1 VGQSERGLNDEGR
14 YTADK
19 YDKRRMQ
26 MRHAGGEDGSHG
38 MHRRGWSGRVKH
50 YTKHGRGCRR
60 RHVDTWLER
69 ARMVGM
75 ACKDAVRADVVGDA
89 SEAMKLYGDERGG
102 GGVGLRGR
110 REWRVGRRGWRDV
123 L

>member
-1 VGQSERGLNDEGR
+1 
-14 YTADK
+14 
-19 YDKRRMQ
+19 
-26 MRHAGGEDGSHG
+26 MRHAGGEDGSRG

-50 YTKHGRGCRR
+50 CTEHGRGCRR

-75 ACKDAVRADVVGDA
+75 ACKDAVRADAVGDA

-102 GGVGLRGR
+102 AGVVPDGGGDGVGMAAAGSAGMADAGSGCGVDGNGAWVGGDGGVFL
-110 REWRVGRRGWRDV
+110 
-123 L
+123 

>member
-102 GGVGLRGR
+102 AGGGA
-110 REWRVGRRGWRDV
+110 
-123 L
+123 